1 MNRLEKAL
9 TDNMHMTLA
18 AMCSLSSSL
27 WSVLDKGFLLATGTR
42 AASEN
47 WVFLP
52 VLSVNQEKIQTAVD
66 FFDKVKL
73 PFIWPVFPN
82 ADATYRQALDTA
94 GLDVRGELVAMACT
108 AESTGKIKSDVVFEK
123 VASDEQAAV
132 WAETAWQ
139 SFDSPPGAPVSF
151 VRLASGLFKRQ
162 SIVLVIAKREDD
174 PVGTYMLSVGGGG
187 AGVYYFATLP
197 KARKS
202 GVGHAMMHDIFNFA
216 EKELLSLIT
225 LQATPAG
232 LHFYASQGFKALF
245 KIPVHS
251 FSEDIF

>member
-1 MNRLEKAL
+1 MNHQERAL
-9 TDNMHMTLA
+9 LDNMRLTLA
-18 AMCSLSSSL
+18 TMCSLSSSQQ
-27 WSVLDKGFLLATGTR
+27 SALDKGFLLATGTR

-52 VLSVNQEKIQTAVD
+52 ARSVTQKKIQTAVD
-66 FFDKVKL
+66 FFEKLKL

-82 ADATYRQALDTA
+82 ADATYSQGLDLA
-94 GLDVRGELVAMACT
+94 GLNVRGELAAMACT
-108 AESTGKIKSDVVFEK
+108 AELTEEIKSDVTFQK
-123 VASDEQAAV
+123 VASAEQAAV

-151 VRLASGLFKRQ
+151 LRLANGLFRRQ
-162 SIVLVIAKREDD
+162 SIVLVIAKREGN
-174 PVGTYMLSVGGGG
+174 PVGTYMLSVAEGG

-216 EKELLSLIT
+216 EKQFLGLIT

-232 LHFYASQGFKALF
+232 LHFYASQGFKTLF
-245 KIPVHS
+245 KISVHS